1 MNEIIN
7 SDSLKVFGFNIG
19 TMGIWMADWIPFVL
33 QTVSSVLF
41 IIYMV
46 HKIKQ
51 IRSKNVG

>member
-1 MNEIIN
+1 MNEIVN
-7 SDSLKVFGFNIG
+7 SDSLKVFGVTIG
-19 TMGIWMADWIPFVL
+19 TMGVWMVDWIPFIL

-51 IRSKNVG
+51 IRS